1 MLYLIP
7 LYRRWSHVCGGPIL
21 PVKCVLSSEPE
32 ALFRVILTVSI
43 ALHPQELWNA
53 WYTAPVQ
60 LAIDWGRDTCVHAE
74 QQRYLICIM

>member
-1 MLYLIP
+1 M
-7 LYRRWSHVCGGPIL
+7 GPIL

-32 ALFRVILTVSI
+32 ALSRVILTVPI

-60 LAIDWGRDTCVHAE
+60 LAIDWGRDT
-74 QQRYLICIM
+74 

>member
-1 MLYLIP
+1 MEP
-7 LYRRWSHVCGGPIL
+7 RVWGPHSAS
-21 PVKCVLSSEPE
+21 KMCASSEPE
-32 ALFRVILTVSI
+32 ALFHVILTVSI